1 MTAPLPEPGSLWPAI
16 LRQTQHAL
24 ACGALRPI
32 ETTQTT
38 IEDAN
43 VTFLVRQ
50 VSSVMRKEADRKK
63 REAAPPVNPFLP
75 CDADL
80 VVADIGDSHILLLNK
95 FNVIDQHLLIVTR
108 HFEPQEALI
117 TLSDFAALF
126 VCLDQ
131 FDGLGFYNGGPEAG
145 ASQPHKHLQIVPL
158 PLGRPG
164 PSLPIEPLLAAARF
178 RDDGIGTV
186 PGLPFLHAFA
196 RIEGSREMAA
206 QRASERYRALLDATG
221 LHPVD
226 AGRQPAPYNLLVTR
240 DWLLLVPRSA
250 ESVRG
255 RRGQRARLRRLALRA
270 RRGADAHRRATR
282 ADAPAGTGGA
292 LTHAAGRLR
301 HLEIAAS
308 GPQVGFHSPGAPTMG
323 SRPRFI
329 DDLSRGAPDAAAPH
343 ALDDL
348 ALLDAYSRTVIGA
361 LARVRQAVAFIS
373 VERRLPGDESR
384 RGARGGTG
392 SGFIF
397 TPDGYLLTN
406 SHVVH
411 GATHIRVTL
420 ADGAK
425 FDADLVGED
434 PDSDLAVLR
443 IGSPE
448 PLPHVE
454 LGDSSRLSVG
464 QIAIAVGN
472 PLGLAQTVTT
482 GVVSALGRSL
492 RSTSGRMIPDVI
504 QTDAALN
511 PGNSGGPL
519 INSAGQVIGVNT
531 AVIQGAQ
538 AICFAIAI
546 DTAKWVIMQI
556 FAHGRVRRAYI
567 GVAGTTVPISRRMQ
581 RYFSLDSASGVH
593 VMEVVKGSPAALGG
607 LRTDDTIVAIDGI
620 VVDSVDALQRT
631 LDASRIERAVNVTAL
646 RGAQKLERVLTP
658 VEQTA

>member
-1 MTAPLPEPGSLWPAI
+1 
-16 LRQTQHAL
+16 
-24 ACGALRPI
+24 
-32 ETTQTT
+32 
-38 IEDAN
+38 
-43 VTFLVRQ
+43 
-50 VSSVMRKEADRKK
+50 
-63 REAAPPVNPFLP
+63 
-75 CDADL
+75 
-80 VVADIGDSHILLLNK
+80 
-95 FNVIDQHLLIVTR
+95 
-108 HFEPQEALI
+108 
-117 TLSDFAALF
+117 
-126 VCLDQ
+126 
-131 FDGLGFYNGGPEAG
+131 
-145 ASQPHKHLQIVPL
+145 
-158 PLGRPG
+158 
-164 PSLPIEPLLAAARF
+164 
-178 RDDGIGTV
+178 
-186 PGLPFLHAFA
+186 
-196 RIEGSREMAA
+196 
-206 QRASERYRALLDATG
+206 
-221 LHPVD
+221 
-226 AGRQPAPYNLLVTR
+226 
-240 DWLLLVPRSA
+240 
-250 ESVRG
+250 
-255 RRGQRARLRRLALRA
+255 
-270 RRGADAHRRATR
+270 
-282 ADAPAGTGGA
+282 
-292 LTHAAGRLR
+292 
-301 HLEIAAS
+301 
-308 GPQVGFHSPGAPTMG
+308 MG

-329 DDLSRGAPDAAAPH
+329 DDLSRGAPDAAEPL
-343 ALDDL
+343 ALGDL

-361 LARVRQAVAFIS
+361 LARVQQAVAFIS
-373 VERRLPGDESR
+373 VERRLPGDASG
-384 RGARGGTG
+384 RGTRGGTG

-567 GVAGTTVPISRRMQ
+567 GVAGTTVPVSRRVQ
-581 RYFSLDSASGVH
+581 RYFELNSASGVH
-593 VMEVVKGSPAALGG
+593 VMELVKGSPAALGG
-607 LRTDDTIVAIDGI
+607 IRNDDRIVAIDGLT
-620 VVDSVDALQRT
+620 VDSVDALQRA
-631 LDASRIERAVNVTAL
+631 LGGSRIGRAVTITVL
-646 RGAQKLERVLTP
+646 RGTQKLDLVVTP
-658 VEQTA
+658 VEQNA

>member
-1 MTAPLPEPGSLWPAI
+1 
-16 LRQTQHAL
+16 
-24 ACGALRPI
+24 
-32 ETTQTT
+32 
-38 IEDAN
+38 
-43 VTFLVRQ
+43 
-50 VSSVMRKEADRKK
+50 
-63 REAAPPVNPFLP
+63 
-75 CDADL
+75 
-80 VVADIGDSHILLLNK
+80 
-95 FNVIDQHLLIVTR
+95 
-108 HFEPQEALI
+108 
-117 TLSDFAALF
+117 
-126 VCLDQ
+126 
-131 FDGLGFYNGGPEAG
+131 
-145 ASQPHKHLQIVPL
+145 
-158 PLGRPG
+158 
-164 PSLPIEPLLAAARF
+164 
-178 RDDGIGTV
+178 
-186 PGLPFLHAFA
+186 
-196 RIEGSREMAA
+196 
-206 QRASERYRALLDATG
+206 
-221 LHPVD
+221 
-226 AGRQPAPYNLLVTR
+226 
-240 DWLLLVPRSA
+240 
-250 ESVRG
+250 
-255 RRGQRARLRRLALRA
+255 
-270 RRGADAHRRATR
+270 
-282 ADAPAGTGGA
+282 
-292 LTHAAGRLR
+292 
-301 HLEIAAS
+301 
-308 GPQVGFHSPGAPTMG
+308 MG

-329 DDLSRGAPDAAAPH
+329 DDLSRGTPDAAEPL
-343 ALDDL
+343 ALGDH

-361 LARVRQAVAFIS
+361 LARVQQAVAFIS
-373 VERRLPGDESR
+373 VERRLPGDANG

-420 ADGAK
+420 ADGAT

-492 RSTSGRMIPDVI
+492 RSTSGGMIPDVI

-567 GVAGTTVPISRRMQ
+567 GVAGTTVPVSRRVQ
-581 RYFSLDSASGVH
+581 RYFGLNSTSGVH
-593 VMEVVKGSPAALGG
+593 VMELVKDSPAALGG
-607 LRTDDTIVAIDGI
+607 LRNDDRIVAIDGLT
-620 VVDSVDALQRT
+620 VDSVDALQRA
-631 LDASRIERAVNVTAL
+631 LDGSRIGRAVNITVL
-646 RGAQKLERVLTP
+646 RGGQKLDLVVTP
-658 VEQTA
+658 VEQNA